1 MTQPIDRETAIAL
14 AKEAGAYYAG
24 STNPG
29 TVYMLSENDIERL
42 CNLAASRTKMPE
54 LEPPIYGRE
63 LVLQLA
69 TDAGCPNGYLASFA
83 LHHPEWD
90 WIERLCNLAVE
101 HSRKDAEPGNLLKP
115 PSMAESGDKTVVDM
129 SSLPKFHDDE
139 AVDYLSRAYKL
150 SKQLTDRLSV
160 SPSQRRNTSAI
171 GWCRVGVI
179 GAETLPFTITQVPRV
194 AEIWREQGLEVLEVF
209 THPPEADKPIDK
221 LTGCACR
228 WDENDNRVLTC
239 VRHQGWLDV
248 VEEWATT
255 AKENQVVIDRLT
267 SKRQETE
274 QNTNGTDYVSDAQFD
289 ALILELQSITEE
301 ARATDYHDALRKA
314 ALFLSLLKSKVHKY
328 ANDIVRLDAACTEQH
343 AAYTSAHN
351 RLNEADKL
359 LQQALKTL
367 TYHTKQTRPILQT
380 DAACRAIRTYLENKT

>member
-1 MTQPIDRETAIAL
+1 MTQPINRETAIAL
-14 AKEAGAYYAG
+14 AKEAGMAG
-24 STNPG
+24 
-29 TVYMLSENDIERL
+29 MLTDVVCS
-42 CNLAASRTKMPE
+42 
-54 LEPPIYGRE
+54 LEEI
-63 LVLQLA
+63 
-69 TDAGCPNGYLASFA
+69 
-83 LHHPEWD
+83 H
-90 WIERLCNLAVE
+90 RLCNLAVA
-101 HSRKDAEPGNLLKP
+101 HSRKDAEPVDIRAAMKKAFYLGQTYWQQTDSEYVSQQNKSDATKAKFDALL
-115 PSMAESGDKTVVDM
+115 EETVIN
-129 SSLPKFHDDE
+129 
-139 AVDYLSRAYKL
+139 A
-150 SKQLTDRLSV
+150 
-160 SPSQRRNTSAI
+160 
-171 GWCRVGVI
+171 
-179 GAETLPFTITQVPRV
+179 
-194 AEIWREQGLEVLEVF
+194 

-380 DAACRAIRTYLENKT
+380 DAACRAIRTYLEGKK

>member
-1 MTQPIDRETAIAL
+1 MNSISRETAIAL

-69 TDAGCPNGYLASFA
+69 TDAGCPNGYLAGFA

-90 WIERLCNLAVE
+90 WIERLCNLAVA
-101 HSRKDAEPGNLLKP
+101 HSRKDAEPVFCKG
-115 PSMAESGDKTVVDM
+115 
-129 SSLPKFHDDE
+129 LPKLPKPSGYRHMVPAYTDE
-139 AVDYLSRAYKL
+139 EMYRYGESCIAKH
-150 SKQLTDRLSV
+150 
-160 SPSQRRNTSAI
+160 SQ
-171 GWCRVGVI
+171 
-179 GAETLPFTITQVPRV
+179 
-194 AEIWREQGLEVLEVF
+194 
-209 THPPEADKPIDK
+209 EADKPTDK

-228 WDENDNRVLTC
+228 WDENDNRVATC

-274 QNTNGTDYVSDAQFD
+274 QNTNGTDYASDAQFD

-380 DAACRAIRTYLENKT
+380 DAACRAIRTYLEGKK